1 MREEK
6 WFEAYTIGKILYQRV
21 TSQNIDFDAFVS
33 YVAGVHRRSYSEAL
47 DERVVPHIPVQP
59 ISYGDAIHFMR
70 QLTDHTPPKDWVGGM
85 DLEYK
90 IAQSA
95 ENDK

>member
-1 MREEK
+1 MIWSLYHWEDSLSELPVR
-6 WFEAYTIGKILYQRV
+6 IL
-21 TSQNIDFDAFVS
+21 IFDAFVS